1 LRLVPDRTA
10 HAKRPSEAKP
20 RPDVVGPDGV
30 PSRASV
36 MQQPRAI
43 TVRFPGE
50 YFVSGAVLTT
60 GR

>member
-1 LRLVPDRTA
+1 
-10 HAKRPSEAKP
+10 
-20 RPDVVGPDGV
+20 VVGPDGV

-50 YFVSGAVLTT
+50 YFVSGAVLAT